1 MKKTKKRLPLIIFS
15 ALFALAIGELIHS
28 NLFFKTT
35 EYNLKADNING
46 NLKIVFISD
55 LHNKE
60 YGDNNKNLIEK
71 IAKQSPD
78 FIAVGGDMVTRT
90 FVNDDNMKNIL
101 SKLSKIAPVYCCLG
115 NHERDIADKIDF
127 KTDITACGA
136 TLLDNEAAFF
146 TTKDGQKI
154 LIGGL
159 SDYPYYGYN
168 GPDYDVP
175 EAHYWEQF
183 NEEANNYYTILLHHQ
198 PEYITD
204 MVAESN
210 VELVLCGHTHGGLVR
225 IPFVGGVIA
234 PNQGLFP
241 QYDKGE
247 FDFNNT
253 SMIITGGLG
262 VSNPIPRFNNQ
273 PEICIINITKG
284 NS

>member
-1 MKKTKKRLPLIIFS
+1 MKKTKKRLTLIIFS
-15 ALFALAIGELIHS
+15 ALFALIIGELIHS

-60 YGDNNKNLIEK
+60 YGEN
-71 IAKQSPD
+71 S
-78 FIAVGGDMVTRT
+78 
-90 FVNDDNMKNIL
+90 
-101 SKLSKIAPVYCCLG
+101 
-115 NHERDIADKIDF
+115 
-127 KTDITACGA
+127 
-136 TLLDNEAAFF
+136 
-146 TTKDGQKI
+146 
-154 LIGGL
+154 
-159 SDYPYYGYN
+159 
-168 GPDYDVP
+168 
-175 EAHYWEQF
+175 
-183 NEEANNYYTILLHHQ
+183 
-198 PEYITD
+198 
-204 MVAESN
+204 
-210 VELVLCGHTHGGLVR
+210 GHTHGGLVR

-234 PNQGLFP
+234 LNQGLFP